1 MEERRICSGKKRA
14 FHNIDNKTNQVSK
27 SRTTKMI
34 VDFCPEDSVSI
45 KSFAIKEKQDLY
57 LEKW

>member
-1 MEERRICSGKKRA
+1 MEERRICSGKIRA
-14 FHNIDNKTNQVSK
+14 FHNIDNKTDQV

-45 KSFAIKEKQDLY
+45 KYFAIKEEQDLY
-57 LEKW
+57 LEKC